1 MEMEKF
7 IIATKDINSKNL
19 TAFESN
25 LAVKMGLKKNR
36 TSISQIN
43 KASPSST
50 HRGQYTQNLLNQA
63 RASESGRNAIM
74 THSKIDKPD
83 EALQLPDIYQGM
95 QSSSIPDLKKP
106 GSQGIGI
113 AARSAR
119 RS

>member
-1 MEMEKF
+1 
-7 IIATKDINSKNL
+7 
-19 TAFESN
+19 
-25 LAVKMGLKKNR
+25 
-36 TSISQIN
+36 
-43 KASPSST
+43 
-50 HRGQYTQNLLNQA
+50 
-63 RASESGRNAIM
+63 M

-119 RS
+119 RSQVAGFQNAVDISDENIYSSPAH